1 MSAAPARVISSSSS
15 SSFVEPLLLAAASSA
30 AANSHHQVRQR
41 GHLVR
46 TLAASSSSNT
56 LLRSDFDL
64 QEGLTTDVKR
74 MLRQR
79 QKKSGGGREM
89 LVTID
94 NLKRL
99 CIDHFFE
106 EEIEG
111 AMATGACTRLLHSD
125 DLFDAT
131 LAFRLLREAG
141 HDVSAKEDVLRRFID
156 GVSGDFK
163 LSLNNDVRGLLGLH
177 DMSHLDVGGEEA
189 ALLHRAKEFSS
200 SHLASA
206 VRHHLRYLQSL
217 PSSCRDAAVE
227 RLAVAEFQLN
237 KSLHQR
243 EMREI
248 KRWWMDLGLAE
259 EIPVVRDQVM
269 KWYMWSMAAL
279 QGSSFSRYRVYVV
292 DDIFDLVG
300 TLEELSAFTEAVKM
314 WDTAAADSLPSCMR
328 SCYKA
333 LHTVT
338 NEIAE
343 IAHKEHGS
351 NPINR
356 LRKAW
361 VVLFDGFMV
370 EARWLATDQV
380 PTAEDY
386 LRNGVVT
393 SGVPLTFLHIF
404 SMLGYDD
411 PSTEEEEEAIIDH
424 MPSIISCPA
433 KILRLWDDMGSAEDE
448 AQEGF
453 DGSYRDFYLM
463 ENPSRS
469 PGEAEAHMRG
479 LIAREWVELNREC
492 FCRRTFPSD
501 IAQVCLNTARMVSV
515 MYSYNKEQRLL
526 VLEDYAAMM
535 LVL

>member
-1 MSAAPARVISSSSS
+1 M
-15 SSFVEPLLLAAASSA
+15 AAS
-30 AANSHHQVRQR
+30 
-41 GHLVR
+41 
-46 TLAASSSSNT
+46 SSSSNT

-99 CIDHFFE
+99 CIDHYFE
-106 EEIEG
+106 EEIEA
-111 AMATGACTRLLHSD
+111 AMATGACTGLLHSD

-141 HDVSAKEDVLRRFID
+141 HDVSAKDDVLRRFID
-156 GVSGDFK
+156 GASGDFK
-163 LSLNNDVRGLLGLH
+163 LSLSNDVRGLLSLH
-177 DMSHLDVGGEEA
+177 DMSHLDVGGEA

-200 SHLASA
+200 RHLASA
-206 VRHHLRYLQSL
+206 VRYLDDPSLAEYVRQSLDHPYHLSLTQYKARHHLRYLQSL
-217 PSSCRDAAVE
+217 PSRDAAVE

-237 KSLHQR
+237 KSLHQG

-279 QGSSFSRYRVYVV
+279 QGSSFSRYRVEITKIISLVYVV

-314 WDTAAADSLPSCMR
+314 WDTVAADSLPSCMR

-343 IAHKEHGS
+343 IAQKEHGS
-351 NPINR
+351 NHVNR

-361 VVLFDGFMV
+361 AVLFDGFMV

-386 LRNGVVT
+386 LRNGVIT
-393 SGVPLTFLHIF
+393 SGVPLTFMHIF

-479 LIAREWVELNREC
+479 LIAREWEVLNREC

-501 IAQVCLNTARMVSV
+501 LAQVCLNTARMVSV
-515 MYSYNKEQRLL
+515 MYSYNKEQRLP